1 MPHRD
6 RRLAILASLAY
17 LAVGVAAWAVGP
29 AGSTGPVPT
38 TSSTMPALWAAAAI
52 LVILAHLDL
61 ASRGLDWLVPA
72 VVGPIALYPLT
83 FVPGAAPTI
92 ILAVLWPLSAVP
104 LGLVLASGAPWH
116 ARRLLVAVQIATG
129 VAVLAGLVPRLV
141 PGAGDA
147 LVDPIRSL
155 AVLAI
160 VAVPALARMA
170 MADVRDRAR
179 PTTTARDDVVPL
191 PAQINERLTL
201 IVAAAGPALAGTIL
215 VTDWEVGLASV
226 LVATVVLVVAS
237 RVAIRPLAWL
247 AAQAAAQR
255 DLAIAAGEAERTR
268 LAADL
273 HDGPLQDVLLLAR
286 RLDDAGDPDGASM
299 ARAIGDDLRDLSA
312 DLRLPLLDDLGVGPA
327 LEWLGGRVR
336 RMTAIDVRVEYTAVG
351 RPPADVELAAFRI
364 AQEALANAV
373 RHGAPPILIRCSTAA
388 RGLSMT
394 IQDAGIEV
402 RSPVLRDTTTEGGF
416 GLGNMQGRA
425 DRVGARLE
433 WRRPREGG
441 TRIEL
446 VWPAAGGVPA

>member
-17 LAVGVAAWAVGP
+17 LAVGVAAWALGP
-29 AGSTGPVPT
+29 AVAN
-38 TSSTMPALWAAAAI
+38 TMPALWAAAAI
-52 LVILAHLDL
+52 LVILAHIDL
-61 ASRGLDWLVPA
+61 ASRGLDWLMPA
-72 VVGPIALYPLT
+72 VVGPIALFPLT
-83 FVPGAAPTI
+83 LVPGTVPVVL
-92 ILAVLWPLSAVP
+92 LAVLWPLSALP
-104 LGLVLASGAPWH
+104 LGLVVAGGPSGH
-116 ARRLLVAVQIATG
+116 ARRLVVVVQVATG
-129 VAVLAGLVPRLV
+129 VAILAGLLPRLGS
-141 PGAGDA
+141 GAAVG
-147 LVDPIRSL
+147 LVDPLRSL

-160 VAVPALARMA
+160 VAVPALARIA
-170 MADVRDRAR
+170 LADVRDRAGQ
-179 PTTTARDDVVPL
+179 TTTRDGVDRS

-201 IVAAAGPALAGTIL
+201 IVAAAAPALAGTIL
-215 VTDWEVGLASV
+215 VTEWKVAVASV
-226 LVATVVLVVAS
+226 VVATAVLVVVV

-247 AAQAAAQR
+247 ASQAATQR

-299 ARAIGDDLRDLSA
+299 ARAIGADLRDLSA

-336 RMTAIDVRVEYTAVG
+336 RMTAVDVRVEYTAVG

-364 AQEALANAV
+364 AQEALANAI

-388 RGLSMT
+388 QALSMT
-394 IQDAGIEV
+394 VQDAGIGRRPAGPGGRRV
-402 RSPVLRDTTTEGGF
+402 EGGF
-416 GLGNMQGRA
+416 GLGNMQQRA

-433 WRRPREGG
+433 WRSPREGG
-441 TRIEL
+441 TRLDL
-446 VWPAAGGVPA
+446 VWPAASGIPA